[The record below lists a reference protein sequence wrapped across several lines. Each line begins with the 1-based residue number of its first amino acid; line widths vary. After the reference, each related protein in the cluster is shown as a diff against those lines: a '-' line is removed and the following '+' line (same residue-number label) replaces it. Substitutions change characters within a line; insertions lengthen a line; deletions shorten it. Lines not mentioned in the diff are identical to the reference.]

1 MTNRKYMT
9 LPAMVAG
16 ALGVGAVGSVARA
29 AEPTTDEL
37 MKQIEQLQSKVQQ
50 LETTQE
56 KALNAKDVDATIDRV
71 LRDAEKRSQLMQ
83 MEGFT
88 AGYDNG
94 FKLRSADGNFLMQIY
109 TQFQFRNTTNF
120 TDGRAV
126 FDTDGDIIGFDDSED
141 VQNGFEVRRMKFGFK
156 GNAFTPDL
164 TYNFRWETAENGGGV
179 TLEEATVQ
187 YQFSDQMAVRAG
199 QWKDDWTHEETTSS
213 SRQLAADRSLLN
225 ELLGGGLTDYVQGVM
240 LVFNPAD
247 SAWRAN
253 VAYHDGANSD
263 NTDWQEGGGGNSVT
277 GGPNFGVSGRV
288 EYKFSGDWKSYD
300 DFSAMNNT
308 ENMLVVG
315 AGVDFTQSGDNDIWF
330 HTVDVQWENASGLAL
345 YAAYVANWAD
355 TDPDDVYNWGG
366 LGQVGYMFNDT
377 TEVFG
382 RVDYTNFDFDT
393 GTGEDDF
400 WEATVGLNYYWRGH
414 AAKFT
419 VDFTWLFDGS
429 PTDVTGIGV
438 LASDDDEFILR
449 AQFQLL
455 L

>member
-1 MTNRKYMT
+1 MTKKYMT

-16 ALGVGAVGSVARA
+16 ALGVGAVGSVARG
-29 AEPTTDEL
+29 AEPTADEL
-37 MKQIEQLQSKVQQ
+37 MKQIEQLQAKVQQ

-56 KALNAKDVDATIDRV
+56 KSLNARDVDATVDRV
-71 LRDAEKRSQLMQ
+71 LRDAERRSQLMQ

-88 AGYDNG
+88 AGYDDG

-109 TQFQFRNTTNF
+109 TQFQFRNVTNF
-120 TDGRAV
+120 TDSPAV
-126 FDTDGDIIGFDDSED
+126 FDADDDIIGFSDDEK

-213 SRQLAADRSLLN
+213 SRQLAVDRSLLN
-225 ELLGGGLTDYVQGVM
+225 ELVGGGPTDFVQGVM
-240 LVFNPAD
+240 LVVNPQD

-253 VAYHDGANSD
+253 VAYHDGANTD
-263 NTDWQEGGGGNSVT
+263 NTDWQENTGGNSIT
-277 GGPNFGVSGRV
+277 GGPNFGVSGRG
-288 EYKFSGDWKSYD
+288 EWKFMGNWKSYD
-300 DFSAMNNT
+300 DFSALNNDDAL
-308 ENMLVVG
+308 LVVG
-315 AGVDFTQSGDNDIWF
+315 AGVDFTQAGDDNLWF
-330 HTVDVQWENASGLAL
+330 HTIDVQWESSGGLSA
-345 YAAYVANWAD
+345 YGAYVANWAD
-355 TDPDDVYNWGG
+355 TDPDDVYNWGF
-366 LGQVGYMFNDT
+366 LGQVGYLFNDT

-382 RVDYTNFDFDT
+382 RLDYTKFDFDT
-393 GTGEDDF
+393 VTGEDDF

-414 AAKFT
+414 AAKFS
-419 VDFTWLFDGS
+419 VDFTWLFNGS

-438 LASDDDEFILR
+438 LASDDDEFLLR